1 MDETTFTR
9 ELLVGLT
16 PEQREVVMSPS
27 RRLLVRAT
35 AGSGKTHVLGLRIQR
50 RIADEEV
57 SADQVLA
64 MTFTRKAGDE
74 LRKRLFR
81 AGIRD
86 VRAGTFHK
94 MALNIVTQYRED
106 QHLKALTLE
115 PSRRRL
121 VAALA
126 VQLRESGDLRLEEWQ
141 LPRVEQEIGWA
152 LSQGFNGAS
161 YAKSVRRLRREA
173 PLPPAQFAEVL
184 DRQARS
190 HADRTAVQPLDLSGD
205 DAQRLG

>member
-16 PEQREVVMSPS
+16 PEQREAVMSPS

-50 RIADEEV
+50 RIADQEV

-94 MALNIVTQYRED
+94 MALTIVTR
-106 QHLKALTLE
+106 
-115 PSRRRL
+115 
-121 VAALA
+121 
-126 VQLRESGDLRLEEWQ
+126 
-141 LPRVEQEIGWA
+141 
-152 LSQGFNGAS
+152 
-161 YAKSVRRLRREA
+161 
-173 PLPPAQFAEVL
+173 
-184 DRQARS
+184 
-190 HADRTAVQPLDLSGD
+190 
-205 DAQRLG
+205 